1 MWCVCVCVCG
11 VCVWG
16 GGGYVCCVC
25 VWAGV
30 GMSGICVSQGITE
43 ATCSNYQFTITMKTE
58 HTKTR
63 KVVL

>member
-1 MWCVCVCVCG
+1 M
-11 VCVWG
+11 
-16 GGGYVCCVC
+16 
-25 VWAGV
+25 WAGV